1 MHKKLTKTGAF
12 IALFAI
18 IFLFAPG
25 LSNAK
30 EKPFKFNVRTLM
42 RKPAMWVSSFWN
54 IFDPIFNRGK
64 DSPKAI
70 IPDDSVAKIKP
81 LTDSTSLK
89 PSRGD

>member
-1 MHKKLTKTGAF
+1 MHKKLTKTAAF

-25 LSNAK
+25 LSSAK

-42 RKPAMWVSSFWN
+42 RKPAMWVSSFWS
-54 IFDPIFNRGK
+54 IFDPIFDRGK

-70 IPDDSVAKIKP
+70 VPDNSVAKIKP
-81 LTDSTSLK
+81 LTDSSSVK
-89 PSRGD
+89 PSKGD